1 MTIEAEATKRPVEE
15 TEAIVDAPV
24 EKKARMEINFDALQK
39 QVEYYLS
46 DANLKHDK
54 FFHSKMS
61 ETEGGWLSLTHIL
74 ACNKVKTITNSAAD
88 IVSAMKAS
96 SVAEVNEAGDAIRRK
111 EPLPAFEGEL
121 ARTVRSTNNK
131 HPAVSKRPVML
142 GDFKFPNLTSAKK
155 RVGEILK
162 SRREGVIFKEGTPDY
177 NLMLAVFAEH
187 PNAAKKMEG
196 MTGMK
201 VDIAPHGGNTRC
213 FHIVKGEN
221 KDQSEDISIVK
232 AFAAFEEKLIKA
244 HDEKMNEK
252 KTVETSQE
260 TPVEESQESSA
271 KEEVSADAPV
281 ANEESTEAPVAQEE
295 TEARQE

>member
-1 MTIEAEATKRPVEE
+1 MAIEVEATKRPVDE
-15 TEAIVDAPV
+15 TEPVVDAPV
-24 EKKARMEINFDALQK
+24 EKKARVEVNLDALQK

-74 ACNKVKTITNSAAD
+74 ACNKVKTLTTDSAD
-88 IVSAMKAS
+88 IVAAIKAS

-121 ARTVRSTNNK
+121 TRTVRSSNNK
-131 HPAVSKRPVML
+131 HPAVSKRPVTL
-142 GDFKFPNLTSAKK
+142 GTFKFPNLTSAKK

-187 PNAAKKMEG
+187 PNATKKMEG
-196 MTGMK
+196 LTGIK

-213 FHIVKGEN
+213 FYIVKGEN
-221 KDQSEDISIVK
+221 KDEFEDISIVK
-232 AFAAFEEKLIKA
+232 AFANFEEKLIKA
-244 HDEKMNEK
+244 HDEKK
-252 KTVETSQE
+252 AET
-260 TPVEESQESSA
+260 TPVE
-271 KEEVSADAPV
+271 K
-281 ANEESTEAPVAQEE
+281 TEE
-295 TEARQE
+295 TPAAEEEKTN

>member
-1 MTIEAEATKRPVEE
+1 MAIEVEATKRPVEE
-15 TEAIVDAPV
+15 TETAVDAPV
-24 EKKARMEINFDALQK
+24 EKKPRVDVNLDALQK

-54 FFHSKMS
+54 FFHTKMS
-61 ETEGGWLSLTHIL
+61 ESAEGWLSLTHIL
-74 ACNKVKTITNSAAD
+74 ACNKVKTLTSSASD

-121 ARTVRSTNNK
+121 TRTVRSTNNK
-131 HPAVSKRPVML
+131 HPAVCKKTVTI

-187 PNAAKKMEG
+187 PNAANKMEG
-196 MTGMK
+196 LTGIK
-201 VDIAPHGGNTRC
+201 VDVAPHGGNTRC
-213 FHIVKGEN
+213 FYIVKGEN
-221 KDQSEDISIVK
+221 KDQFEDISIVK
-232 AFAAFEEKLIKA
+232 AFANLEEKLIKA
-244 HDEKMNEK
+244 HDEKNVEK
-252 KTVETSQE
+252 KPEQAEPAAPVAAEESA
-260 TPVEESQESSA
+260 PVEEPTTA
-271 KEEVSADAPV
+271 
-281 ANEESTEAPVAQEE
+281 
-295 TEARQE
+295 